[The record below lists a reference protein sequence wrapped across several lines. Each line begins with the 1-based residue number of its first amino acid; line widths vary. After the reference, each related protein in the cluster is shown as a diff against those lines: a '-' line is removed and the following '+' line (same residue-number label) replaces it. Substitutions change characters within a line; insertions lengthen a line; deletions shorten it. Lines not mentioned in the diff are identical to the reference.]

1 MNPGMLTGGPVAMN
15 GLLGGGSLLACGA
28 LAFCLALLLTPAV
41 RRLALAAG
49 VVDRPDH
56 RRAHAGVVP
65 TLGGIAV
72 AISFVGALLIF
83 NGLASNIVSRLLS
96 IYGWEVRYFIVGGV
110 IVLIAGVLD
119 DAFSLPPWA
128 KLVLQ
133 IVAALIAVVGGYG
146 VPAIT
151 NPVTGGQIGLGAL
164 GWLFT
169 VVWIVAV
176 TNAFNL
182 IDGLDGL
189 AAGVAFIAAISII
202 MIAQVEVRPDAALL
216 ASAFAGALLG
226 FLRYNFH
233 PASIFLGDS
242 GSQLLGYSLSL
253 LSIQGLQKGATTV
266 VIIVP
271 ILALGLP
278 LLDTA
283 VAILRRIV
291 VAGFAAVFRADREHI
306 HHRLVAMGMTQR
318 RAVLVLYAVCMLFG
332 VVAFLSVVARGPIK
346 GVLLAGVALATVV
359 GIRFLGYQ
367 RTTRT
372 WEPDHT
378 IDRLEDNTDLR
389 SP

>member
-1 MNPGMLTGGPVAMN
+1 MMGDLTGGAPLLFSAGAALAL
-15 GLLGGGSLLACGA
+15 GLLT
-28 LAFCLALLLTPAV
+28 TPMV
-41 RRLALAAG
+41 RRLALLGG
-49 VVDRPDH
+49 VVDRPDQ
-56 RRAHAGVVP
+56 RRAHSGVVP
-65 TLGGIAV
+65 TLGGLAV
-72 AISFVGALLIF
+72 AASFVGALLIVDRL
-83 NGLASNIVSRLLS
+83 GDGAVATLLS
-96 IYGWEVRYFIVGGV
+96 EYGWHVRYFVIGGV
-110 IVLIAGVLD
+110 IVLAAGVVD
-119 DAFSLPPWA
+119 DALGLPPWA

-133 IVAALIAVVGGYG
+133 IVAAGVAVFGGYG
-146 VPAIT
+146 VEAIT
-151 NPVTGGQIGLGAL
+151 NPLTGGEITLGPA
-164 GWLFT
+164 GRLFT
-169 VVWIVAV
+169 VAWIVAV

-189 AAGVAFIAAISII
+189 ASGVAFIAAVSII
-202 MIAQVEVRPDAALL
+202 LIAQVEGRPDAALL

-283 VAILRRIV
+283 VTILRRLV
-291 VAGFAAVFRADREHI
+291 VVGFAAVFRADREHI

-318 RAVLVLYAVCMLFG
+318 RAVLVLYAVCSLFG
-332 VVAFLSVVARGPIK
+332 AVAFLSVVSRGPIK
-346 GVLLAGVALATVV
+346 GLLLAGVALATLA
-359 GIRFLGYQ
+359 GIHFLGYRRIRQ
-367 RTTRT
+367 MPTADHLV
-372 WEPDHT
+372 EPLQDT
-378 IDRLEDNTDLR
+378 TDLR